1 MVSRTNPSEHEGILI
16 VIGTGL
22 SASQVPLLFKC
33 YPDGQPGVGASVYAL
48 LTHPPFPSEIKPDWQ
63 VYFPSD
69 TIAGTLTSE
78 TQSPLESE

>member
-1 MVSRTNPSEHEGILI
+1 LVSRTNPSEHEGILI
-16 VIGTGL
+16 DIGTG
-22 SASQVPLLFKC
+22 SSFSHIPLLFKC
-33 YPDGQPGVGASVYAL
+33 SPDGQPGVGASGYAL